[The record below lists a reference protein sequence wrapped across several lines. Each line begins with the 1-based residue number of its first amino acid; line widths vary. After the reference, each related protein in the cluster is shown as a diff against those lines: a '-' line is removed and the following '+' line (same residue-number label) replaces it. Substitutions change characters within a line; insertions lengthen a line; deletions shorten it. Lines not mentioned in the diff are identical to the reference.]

1 MRCFQITC
9 ISRFNKAFDYNT
21 TSAPQLKQRFQRNGS
36 DVMSRQPM
44 ETLILD
50 KWLYQD
56 PIKYLTSL
64 AKDILFYFIHV
75 LFYVI
80 LFYLILFYL
89 IYSFFF
95 TGVLLGWGRRKQVVY
110 KWRKLLKWDSSR
122 LWRKASLTQE
132 KQGRMLFPFFAQSS
146 LKGYINIDGYAC
158 FNVKINCKFISK
170 VIHVS
175 TSMVM

>member
-1 MRCFQITC
+1 MCWSKRVENAQTRNGQCIWWRPPRFTSTPSVSFLSPAMRCFQITC

-95 TGVLLGWGRRKQVVY
+95 TGVLLG
-110 KWRKLLKWDSSR
+110 
-122 LWRKASLTQE
+122 
-132 KQGRMLFPFFAQSS
+132 
-146 LKGYINIDGYAC
+146 
-158 FNVKINCKFISK
+158 
-170 VIHVS
+170 
-175 TSMVM
+175 